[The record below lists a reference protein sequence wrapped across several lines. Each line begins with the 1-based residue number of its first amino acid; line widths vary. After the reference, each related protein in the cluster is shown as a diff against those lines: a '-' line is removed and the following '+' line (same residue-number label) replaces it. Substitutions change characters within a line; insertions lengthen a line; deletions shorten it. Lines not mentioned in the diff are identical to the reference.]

1 MRNSKFRYIQRIL
14 YEVYIRISKK
24 YDRQVVQFSLSSSLD
39 SWQPDN
45 DIIKTTFVINKKAWT
60 KLKSDRRLVILI
72 E

>member
-14 YEVYIRISKK
+14 YEVYIRIPKK
-24 YDRQVVQFSLSSSLD
+24 YDRQVIQFSLSSSLD

-60 KLKSDRRLVILI
+60 KLKSDRRLVIVI